1 MADPDDLLIKADA
14 LMARNHPGRAPAPAY
29 AEIPVLEEVV
39 DFHPGID
46 DLPLL
51 TEYVVTKPLD
61 EEQIEALAAGIRVSL
76 LADLQP
82 SIDALIEQRL
92 RDDLAP
98 MVERVFDGLRG
109 ELQMLAREILNDA
122 VHAAVEQE
130 LDRRKQPG

>member
-14 LMARNHPGRAPAPAY
+14 LMARNHPGRAPATPY
-29 AEIPVLEEVV
+29 AEIPLLEEVV

-61 EEQIEALAAGIRVSL
+61 DEQIEALAASIRASL
-76 LADLQP
+76 LADLP
-82 SIDALIEQRL
+82 AKIDALIEQRL
-92 RDDLAP
+92 RDELAP

-109 ELQMLAREILNDA
+109 ELQLLAREILDDT
-122 VHAAVEQE
+122 VHAAVEEE
-130 LDRRKQPG
+130 LDRRKHAG

>member
-14 LMARNHPGRAPAPAY
+14 LMARNHPGRAAVTPY

-39 DFHPGID
+39 DFNPGID

-51 TEYVVTKPLD
+51 TEYVVTVPLD

-82 SIDALIEQRL
+82 NIDALIEQRL
-92 RDDLAP
+92 RDELAP

-122 VHAAVEQE
+122 VHTAVEQE